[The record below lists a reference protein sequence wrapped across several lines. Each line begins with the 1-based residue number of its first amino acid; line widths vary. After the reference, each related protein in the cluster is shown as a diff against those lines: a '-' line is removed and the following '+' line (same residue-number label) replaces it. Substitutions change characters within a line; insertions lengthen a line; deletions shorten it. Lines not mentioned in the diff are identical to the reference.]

1 MSVEADA
8 VPESRRHRLPRTR
21 FLTIGAVF
29 ALVLAASITG
39 WKWRH
44 PDVWFEYGYG
54 MSMTRDVG
62 STVWTTLA
70 DSDEPGGS
78 PVTFT
83 HLEPIFKQ
91 DGAEAAVEY
100 LICELDPVELKEDR
114 VSGFGYGLP
123 TRYVERYCLSTS
135 PAETGDL
142 ILRTDV
148 RQELLVGITSTQ
160 PGRTVISGHR
170 VDYRVGW
177 QRGRSDI
184 HVTTQLAARQAK

>member
-1 MSVEADA
+1 MSVEADTA
-8 VPESRRHRLPRTR
+8 AESRRHRLPRTR
-21 FLTIGAVF
+21 LLTIGVVF
-29 ALVLAASITG
+29 ALVLAASIVG

-44 PDVWFEYGYG
+44 PDVSFEYGYG
-54 MSMTRDVG
+54 MSMTRNVG

-78 PVTFT
+78 PITFT
-83 HLEPIFKQ
+83 GLEPIFKQ
-91 DGAEAAVEY
+91 DGAEATVEY
-100 LICELDPVELKEDR
+100 LICELDPAALEEDR
-114 VSGFGYGLP
+114 VGGFGYGLP
-123 TRYVERYCLSTS
+123 TRYVDRYCLSTQ
-135 PAETGDL
+135 PAEGADL

-160 PGRTVISGHR
+160 PGRTVISGHH

-184 HVTTQLAARQAK
+184 DVTTRLTARPPK